1 MSAEVP
7 PVPKEVS
14 QLHPLDPPERA
25 VVLNKAKRI
34 LEENK
39 LEITKV
45 WLNRLI
51 TQIHDLRALQRFP
64 TQETIRT
71 SVELIEGLANCL
83 SDEDT
88 LSQFGPGGLYF
99 RQASALGLLQHD
111 DAGGIGPLIGSLDA
125 LEEAIWEQ
133 LEGGLRQQDKE
144 ILELVRI
151 LRLALHRVMMSAA
164 EAYHRQS
171 SAELDRLA
179 HTDTLTNLHNRRYL
193 EQELDRHVELYKRY
207 RHPFALLMLDL
218 DSLKL
223 INDTFGHAAGDE
235 AIRHLAAAMRVNIRD
250 TDIPCRY
257 GGDEFVILMPEA
269 DRAAIDSVGK
279 RIAESISKDRLR
291 LGGGMVSLEV
301 SFGAGQC
308 PADGT
313 TREALLK
320 VADSNLYAAKERK
333 TGRGRL

>member
-1 MSAEVP
+1 M
-7 PVPKEVS
+7 PKEVR
-14 QLHPLDPPERA
+14 QLRPLDPPERT

-51 TQIHDLRALQRFP
+51 TQIDDLRALQRFP

-88 LSQFGPGGLYF
+88 LQQFGPGGLYY

-111 DAGGIGPLIGSLDA
+111 ESGGIGPLIDSLDA
-125 LEEAIWEQ
+125 LEQAIWER

-179 HTDTLTNLHNRRYL
+179 HTDTLTGLHNRRYM

-207 RHPFALLMLDL
+207 RHPFAVLMLDL

-235 AIRHLAAAMRVNIRD
+235 AIKHLAAAMRVNIRD

-269 DRAAIDSVGK
+269 DRNAIASVGR
-279 RIAESISKDRLR
+279 RIADSISNDHLR

-308 PADGT
+308 PSDGT
-313 TREALLK
+313 SREALLRA
-320 VADSNLYAAKERK
+320 ADQNLYAAKERK
-333 TGRGRL
+333 TGRGRA

>member
-1 MSAEVP
+1 M
-7 PVPKEVS
+7 PKEVS

-51 TQIHDLRALQRFP
+51 TQIDDLRALQRFP

-88 LSQFGPGGLYF
+88 LSQFGPGGLYY

-111 DAGGIGPLIGSLDA
+111 DSGGIGPLIGSLDA

-179 HTDTLTNLHNRRYL
+179 HTDTLTSLHNRRYL

-207 RHPFALLMLDL
+207 RHPFAVLMLDL

-269 DRAAIDSVGK
+269 DRNRHQTRWARGSRSPSARTGC
-279 RIAESISKDRLR
+279 R

-301 SFGAGQC
+301 SFGAG
-308 PADGT
+308 A
-313 TREALLK
+313 
-320 VADSNLYAAKERK
+320 VS
-333 TGRGRL
+333 RGRHHARGAAQSGRHQPLRGQRAQDGARTVVV